1 MGTDKTNAPTPT
13 ELTDTLSDWAVGGG
27 ILTVALAPLALP
39 ILALTAV
46 ALLPLLV
53 PVVAVGLVVALVAL
67 PVLAARAVVRRVSR
81 ALRRTGAAEQP
92 PTPAHRGV

>member
-27 ILTVALAPLALP
+27 ILTVALFPLALP

-46 ALLPLLV
+46 ALVPLLV
-53 PVVAVGLVVALVAL
+53 PVLAIGLVAAIVGL
-67 PVLAARAVVRRVSR
+67 PVWVVRRIR
-81 ALRRTGAAEQP
+81 RRRTASVVEKVEVELA
-92 PTPAHRGV
+92 